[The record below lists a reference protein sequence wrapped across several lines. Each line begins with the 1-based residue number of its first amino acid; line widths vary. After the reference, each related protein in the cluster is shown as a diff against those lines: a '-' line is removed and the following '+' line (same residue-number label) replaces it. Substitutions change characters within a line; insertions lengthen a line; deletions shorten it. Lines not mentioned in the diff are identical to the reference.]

1 MDAPIEVSF
10 RHFEPTDRIKDR
22 IDELIGELEKF
33 EHEIISGRVVV
44 DGQNRHGGKTVTAI
58 SVELRYPGGVAIGK
72 RSGEFPNPA
81 GQQTFDTALTEAF
94 HTASQQVREHF
105 RKRHTTDTVA
115 LAHQPQH
122 GRIERLNSTVRNGF
136 VELPDSISLFFSE
149 AVLEGDFDALREG
162 DEVLVTPAA
171 EEGPYGPQA
180 SAVRPV
186 GPLS

>member
-10 RHFEPTDRIKDR
+10 RHFEPTDRIKAR

-33 EHEIISGRVVV
+33 ADDIVSGRVVI

-58 SVELRYPGGVAIGK
+58 TVELRYPGGTAIGR

-94 HTASQQVREHF
+94 HAAAAQIRDHF
-105 RKRHTTDTVA
+105 RKRHAPEDVV

-122 GRIERLNSTVRNGF
+122 GRIERLNTTVRNGF
-136 VELPDSISLFFSE
+136 IELPDSVSLFFSE

-162 DEVLVTPAA
+162 DEVLATPAA

-180 SAVRPV
+180 SIVRPV

>member
-10 RHFEPTDRIKDR
+10 RHFESTDRIKAR

-33 EHEIISGRVVV
+33 QHEIVSGRVVV

-58 SVELRYPGGVAIGK
+58 TVELRYPGGIAIGK

-94 HTASQQVREHF
+94 HTAAGQVREHF
-105 RKRHTTDTVA
+105 RKKHTPEAVV

-122 GRIERLNSTVRNGF
+122 GRIERLNGTVRNGF
-136 VELPDSISLFFSE
+136 IELPDSVSLFFSE
-149 AVLEGDFDALREG
+149 AVLEGSFDALQEG
-162 DEVLVTPAA
+162 DEVMATPAA

-180 SAVRPV
+180 SSVKPV